1 MRNVKESYC
10 CVCKKELPENFLI
23 SGYGIMHEIEDL
35 IKIDVPEWTDVCHI
49 CIDDFSKYRRDYIHN
64 LVIEERGKIEKLEQK
79 VINSIHD
86 SELLALNPVK
96 TYTEKVKYGD
106 RIADRVA
113 QFGGSWRFI
122 ITFFVILIAWI
133 IVNGFIL
140 LNRAFDP
147 YPFIL
152 MNMILSCL
160 AAIQAPIIMMSQNR
174 QETKDRIRSENDY
187 MVNLKAEIEI
197 RTLHEKVD
205 HLLLDQWARL
215 MKTQEVQMEMLEEL
229 SKDLKKHIKE

>member
-1 MRNVKESYC
+1 MKSRNNNHCS
-10 CVCKKELPENFLI
+10 VCKKEFPETQLI
-23 SGYGIMHEIEDL
+23 SGYGIMHEIEGL
-35 IKIDVPEWTDVCHI
+35 IKVEIPEWADDSHI
-49 CIDDFSKYRRDYIHN
+49 CFDDFKRFRRDYIHN
-64 LVIEERGKIEKLEQK
+64 LVIEERGKIERLEQE
-79 VINSIHD
+79 VITSIHD
-86 SELLALNPVK
+86 SELLATNPVK
-96 TYTEKVKYGD
+96 NYTENILFGD

-140 LNRAFDP
+140 LNRSFDP

-152 MNMILSCL
+152 MNLILSCL

-174 QETKDRIRSENDY
+174 QESKDRIRSENDY
-187 MVNLKAEIEI
+187 QVNLKAEIEI

-215 MKTQEVQMEMLEEL
+215 MKIQEVQMEMLEEL
-229 SKDLKKHIKE
+229 SKDMKNHLKE